1 MLVNKAELVGV
12 VAEKT
17 GMNRKDA
24 GKAINTVF
32 ESIVESLG
40 NGEKVQVL
48 GFGTFALRERKSR
61 RGRNPATGEAI
72 QIPAAKVPAFKA
84 GKTLKERV
92 K

>member
-1 MLVNKAELVGV
+1 MVNKAELVGV
-12 VAEKT
+12 VAEKA

-24 GKAINTVF
+24 DKAVNTVF

-48 GFGTFALRERKSR
+48 GFGTFDVRERKSR
-61 RGRNPATGEAI
+61 EGRNPATGEAI

-84 GKTLKERV
+84 GKMLKERV

>member
-1 MLVNKAELVGV
+1 MNKAELVGA

-17 GMNRKDA
+17 GMMRKDA
-24 GKAINTVF
+24 DKAVHAAF
-32 ESIVESLG
+32 ESIMESLG

-48 GFGTFALRERKSR
+48 GFGTFDVRERKSR
-61 RGRNPATGEAI
+61 EGRNPATGEAI